1 MTDSEREFAVRQLVE
16 GRDAVVRAIDGLA
29 DAQLQFK
36 PQPDSWSIADCVEHL
51 AVTEDLM
58 FALVTKGVA
67 NPDGVSLDPAKDG
80 RMVAAI
86 VDRSRKFAAPAA
98 VRPHAHFASPAAAV
112 QHFRDGRERALAYT
126 RSCTEDLR
134 RLFTPHPL
142 LGEIDCY
149 RCLLL
154 LALHPARHAAQI
166 EEIKRHPRFPK
177 A

>member
-1 MTDSEREFAVRQLVE
+1 MTDSEREFATKQLLE

-29 DAQLQFK
+29 DAQLHFK

-51 AVTEDLM
+51 AVTEDLL
-58 FALVTKGVA
+58 FALVAKGA
-67 NPDGVSLDPAKDG
+67 PNPDGVSLDPVKDG
-80 RMVAAI
+80 RFSDAV
-86 VDRSRKFAAPAA
+86 VDRSRKVAAPPG
-98 VRPHAHFASPAAAV
+98 VRPHAHFASPAEAV
-112 QHFRDGRERALAYT
+112 KHFCDSRDRALAYT
-126 RSCTEDLR
+126 RDCAEDLR

-166 EEIKRHPRFPK
+166 EEIKQHPQFPK

>member
-1 MTDSEREFAVRQLVE
+1 MTDSEREFATKQLLE

-36 PQPDSWSIADCVEHL
+36 AQPDSWSIADCVEHL
-51 AVTEDLM
+51 AVTEDLL
-58 FALVTKGVA
+58 FALVTKGTP

-98 VRPHAHFASPAAAV
+98 VRPQAHFASPSEAV
-112 QHFRDGRERALAYT
+112 KHFRDGRERALAYT
-126 RSCTEDLR
+126 RDCTEDLR
-134 RLFTPHPL
+134 HLFTPHPL

-166 EEIKRHPRFPK
+166 EEIKQHPQFPK